1 MLYFQEKENIYY
13 HMPIRE
19 KRMKHLKIRL
29 MLVMG
34 YLGAVVGAGFASGQ
48 EIVQFFVNYG
58 SFGLTGALIA
68 TLLFALMGGLLL
80 YLAHRYRVSNY
91 QDLLARIVGERL
103 SPVIDLLLAVFL
115 FLGISTMFSA
125 SGAVFYEHLFLPKN
139 LGILVA
145 YIMVVIS
152 LLAGRQGLIYSYN
165 LLVPVKL
172 VLLLIIAGYA
182 ALFVN
187 ETPTAA
193 TYTAYMSSKAS
204 QLWGLSSLLYVA
216 YNFALAM
223 VVLTE
228 YQSVGA
234 RRDGIT
240 GAVWG
245 GLILGLLVVLNYL
258 ALSRFLPVV
267 THYQVPMLF
276 VAGQISST
284 TKYIYTVVLWI
295 GILTTAIA
303 NTYGFAQRMANFSG
317 LSYGLCL
324 VLCSTLALPLSMQS
338 FSSLVGKIY
347 PIFGILGMVILT
359 GVLWQAGKDILQRMY
374 YNISQLYWGLRR

>member
-1 MLYFQEKENIYY
+1 
-13 HMPIRE
+13 
-19 KRMKHLKIRL
+19 MKQLKIRL

-48 EIVQFFVNYG
+48 EIVQFFVTYG
-58 SFGLTGALIA
+58 SYGLSGALAA

-80 YLAHRYRVSNY
+80 YLAHRHRVSNY
-91 QDLLARIVGERL
+91 QDMLAKIVGEKL
-103 SPVIDLLLAVFL
+103 SPIIDLLLAVFL

-125 SGAVFYEHLFLPKN
+125 SGAVFYEHLYLPKN
-139 LGILVA
+139 LGIFAA

-152 LLAGRQGLIYSYN
+152 LLAGRQGMIYSYN

-172 VLLLIIAGYA
+172 VLLLIITGYA
-182 ALFVN
+182 ALFIN
-187 ETPTAA
+187 ETPAAA
-193 TYTAYMSSKAS
+193 TYTAYMSSQAS
-204 QLWGLSSLLYVA
+204 KLWGVSSLLYVA

-228 YQSVGA
+228 YQSVGG

-245 GLILGLLVVLNYL
+245 GLLLGLLVVLNYL

-303 NTYGFAQRMANFSG
+303 NTYGFAQRMAKFSG
-317 LSYGLCL
+317 LSYGICL

-347 PIFGILGMVILT
+347 PIFGILGLVILI
-359 GVLWQAGKDILQRMY
+359 GILWQAGKDILQRMY